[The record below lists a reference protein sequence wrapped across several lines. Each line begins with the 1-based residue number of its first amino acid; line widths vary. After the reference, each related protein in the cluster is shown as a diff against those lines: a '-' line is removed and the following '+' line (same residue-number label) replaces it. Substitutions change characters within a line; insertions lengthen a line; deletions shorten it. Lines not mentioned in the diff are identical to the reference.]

1 MKNTIILMFVIISSF
16 IYAQYNY
23 EITEHNAITEIQ
35 LANSTDSPN
44 KETMIIYPGNW
55 QQVNA
60 VTTYKYDGCS
70 QMGWVFGNNA
80 YHVIGSGAKFN
91 APTQHEIIGAYFWF
105 GAIAEGIHN
114 ITFSV
119 YEFIDNKPGEI
130 LASKT
135 ISQNDV
141 FSLSTYSALPSDFIN
156 SFYVEFDETII
167 VSGDYFLGFDV
178 SEIGWQ
184 QPGDGA
190 GLVSGMIGQGGGG
203 ADIAYILSKGEGWQI
218 AQEWD
223 SQLNLDLAIFPVVAR
238 EEVNHQ
244 VTFILNTENACFY
257 NNILFNPEIHSI
269 YISGTFND
277 WAVPGT
283 NDIYKLQQSSKNIIT
298 VAKENYKKSDNHYS
312 LTIEVPEG
320 EHEYKYFLVIDEPTG
335 NHGEWQGDPNRTFI
349 ANQALLLEDVANSE
363 GCNVNVAEIGEN
375 GINIFPNPT
384 KDVIRISSTSLI
396 KDIRIFSIE
405 GRFIR
410 NLEINSN
417 ETIIDLETYKNGM
430 YILQT
435 TTEEGTKSL
444 KIFKAK

>member
-1 MKNTIILMFVIISSF
+1 MKNFLVLIFLIISSL
-16 IYAQYNY
+16 IYAQDNCKIIEYNAEY
-23 EITEHNAITEIQ
+23 EISQAKFQN
-35 LANSTDSPN
+35 SPN

-70 QMGWVFGNNA
+70 QLGWVFGNNI

-91 APTQHEIIGAYFWF
+91 VPTQHEIIGAYFWF
-105 GAIAEGIHN
+105 GAIAEGIHH

-135 ISQNDV
+135 IPQSDV
-141 FSLSTYSALPSDFIN
+141 ISLSTNNALPSDFIN
-156 SFYVEFDETII
+156 SFYVEFDETVF

-178 SEIGWQ
+178 SELGWQ

-257 NNILFNPEIHSI
+257 DNILFNPEIHSI

-277 WAVPGT
+277 WAVPGS
-283 NDIYKLQQSSKNIIT
+283 DDYYKLQQSLKINISDT
-298 VAKENYKKSDNHYS
+298 GVNFLNSDNNYS

-320 EHEYKYFLVIDEPTG
+320 EHEYKYFLIIDEPTWD
-335 NHGEWQGDPNRTFI
+335 HAEWQGEPNRLFN
-349 ANQALLLEDVANSE
+349 ADQELLLEDTAYSQCSTNITDIE
-363 GCNVNVAEIGEN
+363 GNY
-375 GINIFPNPT
+375 INISPNPS
-384 KDVIRISSTSLI
+384 KDIIRISATSLI
-396 KDIRIFSIE
+396 KHIKIISIE
-405 GRFIR
+405 GRLIR

-417 ETIIDLETYKNGM
+417 NTIVDLEPYKNGM

-435 TTEEGTKSL
+435 TTEEGTKSFKIL
-444 KIFKAK
+444 KVE